1 MIPLYKHARKLFKK
15 SGLTLAG
22 LKANTIELFS
32 RRDLV
37 IIIFF
42 TIIGLGGVFAAT
54 LVTVTAPDSQ
64 GAGYLA
70 ATACDADGV
79 TIDKSVVFNSTTKR
93 YTVTTISISGVD
105 QRYDANGINGCGGKT
120 LELAIPVNGVTTY
133 ATWNI
138 PPSTLTSNSFTIS
151 SGASCSR
158 YGTNSATISVDSTL
172 LDKLA
177 LTVTGL
183 STNSA
188 IESDND
194 LVIRYTLDESD
205 SFSGRGDT
213 VYDLAGTAENAKIKV
228 VSNHPVGTVCS
239 TASCASNALGTQT
252 VVSSSTDSAGSR
264 YLPISDAQY
273 IISSSTSSPVTAE
286 SVFLWIYLTDL
297 GVIYDE
303 VGQENIGY
311 NSGWHDSQIELVND
325 TTLKFSVWSNN
336 SSPLSV
342 TVDSTIKNQWHLIGF
357 TLSDITSGTSRTM
370 TAYIDGVYRDSKSL
384 TWTRNPTA
392 VWHAIGAYDDTNL
405 GNGSF
410 GDFRFNSF
418 YQYGKALTSAE
429 VLSLYNATKG
439 CKR

>member
-1 MIPLYKHARKLFKK
+1 MIPLYRHARKWLKQPSF
-15 SGLTLAG
+15 SLAA
-22 LKANTIELFS
+22 LRANTIELFS
-32 RRDLV
+32 KRDLV

-42 TIIGLGGVFAAT
+42 TILGIGGVFAAT
-54 LVTVTAPDSQ
+54 LITITTPESQ

-70 ATACDADGV
+70 STACDADGV
-79 TIDKSVVFNSTTKR
+79 TVDKSLVFNSTTKR

-188 IESDND
+188 IESDSN
-194 LVIRYTLDESD
+194 LLLKYTLDESN
-205 SFSGRGDT
+205 SFSGSGNT
-213 VYDLAGTAENAKIKV
+213 VYDLAAPAQNGQIRNG
-228 VSNHPVGTVCS
+228 SN
-239 TASCASNALGTQT
+239 TQIT
-252 VVSSSTDSAGSR
+252 SSASTDSTGNK
-264 YLPISDAQY
+264 YLD
-273 IISSSTSSPVTAE
+273 ISSTQYVWSSAVNNPTSQTIM
-286 SVFLWIYLTDL
+286 LWVYLTDN
-297 GVIYDE
+297 GVIYSELGGDINPE
-303 VGQENIGY
+303 A
-311 NSGWHDSQIELVND
+311 GWHDSQIEMVSN
-325 TTLKFSVWSNN
+325 TLKFRVWDSSN
-336 SSPLSV
+336 PIL
-342 TVDSTIKNQWHLIGF
+342 TVNTDYRNGWHLIGY
-357 TLSDITSGTSRTM
+357 TISPKTSGENRTL
-370 TAYIDGVYRDSKSL
+370 TAYVDGVNVGSNTQTAWTQSYSGSVSHSIGSL
-384 TWTRNPTA
+384 DRTSLGDGTA
-392 VWHAIGAYDDTNL
+392 
-405 GNGSF
+405 

-418 YQYGKALTSAE
+418 YLYGKTLTSAE
-429 VLSLYNATKG
+429 VLNLYTLTKG

>member
-1 MIPLYKHARKLFKK
+1 VIPLYKRARKLFKK

-42 TIIGLGGVFAAT
+42 TILGLGGVFAAT

-138 PPSTLTSNSFTIS
+138 PPSTFANNSFTIS

-188 IESDND
+188 IELDSNL
-194 LVIRYTLDESD
+194 LVKYTLDESN
-205 SFSGRGDT
+205 SFSGSGNT
-213 VYDLAGTAENAKIKV
+213 VYDLAAPAENGQIR
-228 VSNHPVGTVCS
+228 NG
-239 TASCASNALGTQT
+239 SNAQIT
-252 VVSSSTDSAGSR
+252 SSASTDSTGNK
-264 YLPISDAQY
+264 YLD
-273 IISSSTSSPVTAE
+273 ISSTQYVWSSAVTSPTSQ
-286 SVFLWIYLTDL
+286 SIMLWVYLTNN

-303 VGQENIGY
+303 LGGGQNPNY
-311 NSGWHDSQIELVND
+311 SWHDSQIEMVSN
-325 TTLKFSVWSNN
+325 TLKFRVWN
-336 SSPLSV
+336 SANPTL
-342 TVDSTIKNQWHLIGF
+342 TVNTDYRNGWHLIGY
-357 TLSDITSGTSRTM
+357 TISPKTSGENRTL
-370 TAYIDGVYRDSKSL
+370 TAYVDGVNVGSNTQLIWEQPSS
-384 TWTRNPTA
+384 
-392 VWHAIGAYDDTNL
+392 VSHSIGSTETTNL
-405 GNGSF
+405 GDGTA

-418 YQYGKALTSAE
+418 YLYGKALTSTE
-429 VLSLYNATKG
+429 VLNLYTLTKG

>member
-42 TIIGLGGVFAAT
+42 TILGLGGVFAAT

-138 PPSTLTSNSFTIS
+138 PPSALTSNSFTIS

-188 IESDND
+188 IELDSNL
-194 LVIRYTLDESD
+194 LVKYTLDESN
-205 SFSGRGDT
+205 SFSDSGNT
-213 VYDLAGTAENAKIKV
+213 VYDLAAPAENGQIR
-228 VSNHPVGTVCS
+228 NG
-239 TASCASNALGTQT
+239 SNAQIT
-252 VVSSSTDSAGSR
+252 SSASTDSTGNK
-264 YLPISDAQY
+264 YLD
-273 IISSSTSSPVTAE
+273 ISSTQYVWSSAVTSPTSQ
-286 SVFLWIYLTDL
+286 SIMLWVYLTNN

-303 VGQENIGY
+303 LGGGQNPNY
-311 NSGWHDSQIELVND
+311 GWHDSQIEMVSN
-325 TTLKFSVWSNN
+325 TLKFRVWN
-336 SSPLSV
+336 SANPTL
-342 TVDSTIKNQWHLIGF
+342 TVNTDYRNGWHLIGY
-357 TLSDITSGTSRTM
+357 TISPKTSGENRTL
-370 TAYIDGVYRDSKSL
+370 TAYVDGVNVGSNTQLIWEQSSS
-384 TWTRNPTA
+384 
-392 VWHAIGAYDDTNL
+392 VSHSIGSTETTNL
-405 GNGSF
+405 GDGTA

-418 YQYGKALTSAE
+418 YLYGITLTSAE
-429 VLSLYNATKG
+429 VLNLYTLTKG

>member
-1 MIPLYKHARKLFKK
+1 MIPLYKRARKLFKK

-42 TIIGLGGVFAAT
+42 TILGLGGVFAAT

-79 TIDKSVVFNSTTKR
+79 TVDKSVVFNSTTKR

-158 YGTNSATISVDSTL
+158 YGTNSATISIDSTL

-188 IESDND
+188 IESDSN
-194 LVIRYTLDESD
+194 LLLKYTLDESN
-205 SFSGRGDT
+205 SFSGSGNT
-213 VYDLAGTAENAKIKV
+213 VYDLAGTAQNGQIRNG
-228 VSNHPVGTVCS
+228 SN
-239 TASCASNALGTQT
+239 TQIT
-252 VVSSSTDSAGSR
+252 SSASTDSTGNK
-264 YLPISDAQY
+264 YLD
-273 IISSSTSSPVTAE
+273 ISSTQYVWSSKVDNPTSQTIM
-286 SVFLWIYLTDL
+286 LWVYLTDN
-297 GVIYDE
+297 GVIYSELGGDVNPE
-303 VGQENIGY
+303 V
-311 NSGWHDSQIELVND
+311 SWHDSQIEMVSN
-325 TTLKFSVWSNN
+325 TLKFRVWDSSN
-336 SSPLSV
+336 PIL
-342 TVDSTIKNQWHLIGF
+342 TVNTDYRNGWHLIGY
-357 TLSDITSGTSRTM
+357 TISPKTSGENRTL
-370 TAYIDGVYRDSKSL
+370 TAYVDGVNVGSNTQTAWTQSNSGSVSHSIGSL
-384 TWTRNPTA
+384 DTTHLG
-392 VWHAIGAYDDTNL
+392 VGA
-405 GNGSF
+405 GGGSA

-418 YQYGKALTSAE
+418 YLYGKTLTSAE
-429 VLSLYNATKG
+429 VLNLYTLTKG

>member
-1 MIPLYKHARKLFKK
+1 VIPLYKRARKLFKK
-15 SGLTLAG
+15 SGLTLAV

-42 TIIGLGGVFAAT
+42 TILGLGGVFAAT

-64 GAGYLA
+64 GAGYVA

-158 YGTNSATISVDSTL
+158 YGTNSATISIDSTL

-177 LTVTGL
+177 LTVTGV

-188 IESDND
+188 VETDSNL
-194 LVIRYTLDESD
+194 LVKYTLDESN
-205 SFSGRGDT
+205 SFSGSGNT
-213 VYDLAGTAENAKIKV
+213 VYDLAGTAQNGQIRNASHAQI
-228 VSNHPVGTVCS
+228 SS
-239 TASCASNALGTQT
+239 TAI
-252 VVSSSTDSAGSR
+252 TDSTGNK
-264 YLPISDAQY
+264 YLD
-273 IISSSTSSPVTAE
+273 ISSSQYVWSSAVPNPTSQSIM
-286 SVFLWIYLTDL
+286 LWVYLTDN
-297 GVIYDE
+297 GVIYSELGGGVNPE
-303 VGQENIGY
+303 V
-311 NSGWHDSQIELVND
+311 SWHDSQIEMVSN
-325 TTLKFSVWSNN
+325 TLKFRVWDSNN
-336 SSPLSV
+336 PIL
-342 TVDSTIKNQWHLIGF
+342 TVNSDYRNGWHLIGYTISAKTF
-357 TLSDITSGTSRTM
+357 GQNRTL
-370 TAYIDGVYRDSKSL
+370 TAYVDGVNVGSNTQTAWTQSNSGSVSHSIGSL
-384 TWTRNPTA
+384 DTTHLG
-392 VWHAIGAYDDTNL
+392 VGA
-405 GNGSF
+405 GGGSA

-418 YQYGKALTSAE
+418 YLYGKTLTSAE
-429 VLSLYNATKG
+429 VLNLYTLTKG